1 MTLTED
7 QLFVQDEEFCY
18 SRLREPLCYRNFGI
32 PCHRKRLTLFDKGKL
47 AVVLMRK
54 RVDVVFISAE
64 YSDICLFP
72 RKERSDLKV
81 ENFLLETEAIS
92 FLPNSRM

>member
-1 MTLTED
+1 
-7 QLFVQDEEFCY
+7 LFRTKNFVTV
-18 SRLREPLCYRNFGI
+18 EPLCCRNFGI

-47 AVVLMRK
+47 AVVLIWK
-54 RVDVVFISAE
+54 GVDVVFISAE

-72 RKERSDLKV
+72 RKESSDLKD
-81 ENFLLETEAIS
+81 ENFLFETEAIL